1 MEITHFLEALWQ
13 LSIAM
18 APYILFGLVF
28 AGILHEIVPDSIV
41 TKHLGSDNV
50 SSVVKSTL
58 FGIPLPVC
66 SCGVIPLATSI
77 KKSGASKGATLSF
90 LISTPITGV
99 DSILATYG
107 IFGWIFT
114 IYRIITS
121 MIIAVAA
128 GILTNV
134 FGKSDE
140 KENEETDKKS
150 SVSKTTFGVVGVQH
164 PTQTAF
170 TPKATNQPQTFSTLS
185 AQPSTLTS
193 QTKASPSDANHHS
206 SFLIPH
212 SLFASAPEA
221 PSCCSSDSCSDNKTK
236 GFSFTAAMKYAF
248 ITLLG
253 DIAKPLF
260 WGLLL
265 GALITV
271 AIPDNLSELLKTYN
285 WLSYLIVIAIAVPM
299 YVCATASL
307 PIAAGLML
315 SGVSAGAAFVFLSAG
330 PATNTVTIGVVKK
343 MLGSR
348 SLAIYLGTIVIGS
361 ILFGLGLDFVF
372 DASNIDPA
380 SLVHM
385 DEHSGII
392 ATLSAVVLWG
402 MVLYFIAKPW
412 FTKKSECSGG
422 SCCGS

>member
-1 MEITHFLEALWQ
+1 MEITLFFEALWQ

-41 TKHLGSDNV
+41 TKHLGKESV
-50 SSVVKSTL
+50 ASVVKSTV

-99 DSILATYG
+99 DSIMATYG

-114 IYRIITS
+114 IYRAITS
-121 MIIAVAA
+121 MIIAMVA
-128 GILTNV
+128 GILTNIFDKETMTSTV
-134 FGKSDE
+134 TVNNNASFSALAPKSAMSFSM
-140 KENEETDKKS
+140 N
-150 SVSKTTFGVVGVQH
+150 
-164 PTQTAF
+164 
-170 TPKATNQPQTFSTLS
+170 TPKTEEESCGTGTGN
-185 AQPSTLTS
+185 
-193 QTKASPSDANHHS
+193 
-206 SFLIPH
+206 
-212 SLFASAPEA
+212 
-221 PSCCSSDSCSDNKTK
+221 CCSADTGSTS
-236 GFSFTAAMKYAF
+236 FSLAAAMKYAF

-271 AIPDNLSELLKTYN
+271 AIPENLSEILKEYTL
-285 WLSYLIVIAIAVPM
+285 LSYLIVILIAVPM

-343 MLGSR
+343 MLGTR
-348 SLAIYLGTIVIGS
+348 SLMIYLGSIVVGS
-361 ILFGLGLDFVF
+361 IVFGLGLDYLF
-372 DASNIDPA
+372 DSSNIDPE
-380 SLVHM
+380 SLIHLH
-385 DEHSGII
+385 EESGLIS
-392 ATLSAVVLWG
+392 TLSAVILWGSVLWF
-402 MVLYFIAKPW
+402 MLKPYL
-412 FTKKSECSGG
+412 KNRNH
-422 SCCGS
+422 

>member
-1 MEITHFLEALWQ
+1 MEITHFFEALWQ

-18 APYILFGLVF
+18 APYILFGLAF
-28 AGILHEIVPDSIV
+28 AGILHEVVPDSIV
-41 TKHLGSDNV
+41 TKHLGKDNV
-50 SSVVKSTL
+50 SSVVKSTI

-99 DSILATYG
+99 DSIMATYG

-114 IYRIITS
+114 LYRAVTS
-121 MIIAVAA
+121 MIIAMVA
-128 GILTNV
+128 GILTNI
-134 FGKSDE
+134 FD
-140 KENEETDKKS
+140 KEEIKEEENIPVGRGALTPTMNSGNTLKFNNPTKLSALGD
-150 SVSKTTFGVVGVQH
+150 SKPTANTFSMS
-164 PTQTAF
+164 
-170 TPKATNQPQTFSTLS
+170 TPKKEEESCGTGTG
-185 AQPSTLTS
+185 
-193 QTKASPSDANHHS
+193 
-206 SFLIPH
+206 
-212 SLFASAPEA
+212 
-221 PSCCSSDSCSDNKTK
+221 SCCSAGAEEKK

-248 ITLLG
+248 VTLLG

-271 AIPDNLSELLKTYN
+271 AIPENLSELLQTYG
-285 WLSYLIVIAIAVPM
+285 WLSYIIVIIIAVPM

-343 MLGSR
+343 MMGTK
-348 SLAIYLGTIVIGS
+348 SLMIYLGSIVIGS
-361 ILFGLGLDFVF
+361 IVFGLGLDYIF
-372 DASNIDPA
+372 DKSAIDPA
-380 SLVHM
+380 TLIHLH
-385 DEHSGII
+385 EEAGII
-392 ATLSAVVLWG
+392 SIVSSIVLWTL
-402 MVLYFIAKPW
+402 VLWFILKPY
-412 FTKKSECSGG
+412 FTKKEECSGG
-422 SCCGS
+422 SCCS

>member
-1 MEITHFLEALWQ
+1 MEITLFFEALWQ

-18 APYILFGLVF
+18 APYIIFGLAF

-41 TKHLGSDNV
+41 TKHLGKNNV
-50 SSVVKSTL
+50 FSVIKSTI
-58 FGIPLPVC
+58 FGIPLPIC

-114 IYRIITS
+114 LYRALTS
-121 MIIAVAA
+121 MIIAMVA
-128 GILTNV
+128 GILTNLFDKEEDTKNTKSLKPV
-134 FGKSDE
+134 GRGALTPTKKNISNVSGWGHPNLQTNEFSLNTTKKSD
-140 KENEETDKKS
+140 
-150 SVSKTTFGVVGVQH
+150 
-164 PTQTAF
+164 
-170 TPKATNQPQTFSTLS
+170 
-185 AQPSTLTS
+185 
-193 QTKASPSDANHHS
+193 
-206 SFLIPH
+206 
-212 SLFASAPEA
+212 
-221 PSCCSSDSCSDNKTK
+221 
-236 GFSFTAAMKYAF
+236 FSFITAMKYAF

-271 AIPDNLSELLKTYN
+271 AIPDDLSDLLKAYS
-285 WLSYLIVIAIAVPM
+285 WLSYIIVILIAVPM

-343 MLGSR
+343 MLGTR
-348 SLAIYLGTIVIGS
+348 SLAIYLGSIIIGS
-361 ILFGLGLDFVF
+361 IVFGLGLDYIF
-372 DASNIDPA
+372 NISDINPA
-380 SLVHM
+380 SLIHIH
-385 DEHSGII
+385 EESGIVS
-392 ATLSAVVLWG
+392 TLSALLLWG
-402 MVLYFIAKPW
+402 LILWFIVKPYFN
-412 FTKKSECSGG
+412 KKDKCNSG
-422 SCCGS
+422 SCCT